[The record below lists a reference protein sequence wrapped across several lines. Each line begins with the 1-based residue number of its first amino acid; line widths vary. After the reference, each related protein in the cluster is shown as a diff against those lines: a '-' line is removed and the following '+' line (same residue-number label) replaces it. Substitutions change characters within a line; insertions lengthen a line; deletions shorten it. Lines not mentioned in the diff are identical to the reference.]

1 MPIRARSFA
10 ACSLVAGLVV
20 PAVGCVDDVLVADDV
35 IDVSALVAGARVEG
49 VASDPVGRDFH
60 LLVPGKGVL
69 QVDRN
74 GAQVAALVVGENGLE
89 DRPYTDL
96 AVIGDGRFLFIA
108 DNEGYLYDAVT
119 SQQKVH
125 FCVEPGFVD
134 CTDENGEW
142 KDTDNDGLCDWEDP
156 APVEPQPSPVEPLI
170 RQENDALALTGASIL
185 AAPRFY
191 EGDTQIEA
199 SLRTYDVA
207 TGTPTGSADLS
218 GLGLDIAGVD
228 VDVDVLV
235 GVSGDAL
242 VRFDRNGGELS
253 RTTLDGVTDGAG
265 VVVDGDFAW
274 VLDRAAA
281 QLVRFALPE

>member
-1 MPIRARSFA
+1 MPIRARSA
-10 ACSLVAGLVV
+10 LALALVV

-35 IDVSALVAGARVEG
+35 IDVSALVGDARVEG
-49 VASDPVGRDFH
+49 IANDPVGNDLH
-60 LLVPGKGVL
+60 LLVPGTGVL
-69 QVDRN
+69 RVNRS
-74 GAQVAALVVGENGLE
+74 GAQVAALTVGVDGLE

-119 SQQKVH
+119 AQQKVH

-134 CTDENGEW
+134 CTDENGAW
-142 KDTDNDGLCDWEDP
+142 KDGDNDGLCDWEDP
-156 APVEPQPSPVEPLI
+156 APAEPQPSPVEPLI
-170 RQENDALALTGASIL
+170 RQENDALALTGGSIL

-228 VDVDVLV
+228 VDEDVLV

-253 RTTLDGVTDGAG
+253 RTILDEVTDGAG

-274 VLDRAAA
+274 VLDRADAT
-281 QLVRFALPE
+281 LVRFVLPE